1 MLKGRDTLKV
11 LSDQSSMTLEEEP
24 LFSKSTSETLTD
36 TSIELNISLLLKE
49 PTQDNIFSV
58 EEKQPFLSAMFSQS
72 IELLRVPSFAILNL
86 QSEIRDHT
94 LDALAPMQPLLGI
107 LKMDPGLESDFL
119 LVQERLFPEAAELLL
134 ELSQAEEETKSLSWR
149 LVSFGTN
156 LRDSERDSLKLQV
169 WEWTLWTILT
179 VVVTTSIWVSQAL
192 SIALPLPVKKSVSLP
207 PEEPVSSEVLKQS
220 RMSQR
225 KSDLLL
231 FVIGCPKIE
240 KINYKTKSRFN
251 QFAWG

>member
-86 QSEIRDHT
+86 QLEIRDHT

-134 ELSQAEEETKSLSWR
+134 ELSQAEEETKSLS
-149 LVSFGTN
+149 
-156 LRDSERDSLKLQV
+156 
-169 WEWTLWTILT
+169 
-179 VVVTTSIWVSQAL
+179 
-192 SIALPLPVKKSVSLP
+192 
-207 PEEPVSSEVLKQS
+207 
-220 RMSQR
+220 
-225 KSDLLL
+225 
-231 FVIGCPKIE
+231 
-240 KINYKTKSRFN
+240 
-251 QFAWG
+251 